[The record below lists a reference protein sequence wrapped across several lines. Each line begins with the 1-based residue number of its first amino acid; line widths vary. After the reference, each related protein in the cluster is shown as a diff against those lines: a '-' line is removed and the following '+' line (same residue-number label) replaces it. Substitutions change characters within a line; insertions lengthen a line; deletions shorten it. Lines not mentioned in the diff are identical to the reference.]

1 MDGAGVGLRD
11 DCAEVNEAADSAAP
25 ADKGVFKA
33 VMRRASN
40 LLGSL
45 ASSSFA
51 LGSGFGGG
59 GDLDRDGFLSLR
71 LNLPALLLAIP
82 DVDAAAAILGA
93 VVTYKDWARLQM
105 SDWVD
110 KDIAL
115 CAMVDKSGCT
125 KSFVAKL
132 ESSHRPNPQMDG

>member
-59 GDLDRDGFLSLR
+59 GDLDRDGFLTLW
-71 LNLPALLLAIP
+71 LNLSAKLLAISE
-82 DVDAAAAILGA
+82 VEATNVIREA
-93 VVTYKDWARLQM
+93 VINLQ
-105 SDWVD
+105 
-110 KDIAL
+110 
-115 CAMVDKSGCT
+115 G
-125 KSFVAKL
+125 
-132 ESSHRPNPQMDG
+132 

>member
-1 MDGAGVGLRD
+1 M
-11 DCAEVNEAADSAAP
+11 
-25 ADKGVFKA
+25 
-33 VMRRASN
+33 
-40 LLGSL
+40 
-45 ASSSFA
+45 
-51 LGSGFGGG
+51 
-59 GDLDRDGFLSLR
+59 
-71 LNLPALLLAIP
+71 
-82 DVDAAAAILGA
+82 DAAAAILGA

-115 CAMVDKSGCT
+115 CAMVDESGCT